1 MISGLDSKRIN
12 DTFWRLSRQ
21 VRVPVMRREVM
32 AMLWL
37 MRCPE
42 GLDRVRK

>member
-12 DTFWRLSRQ
+12 DTFWRLSCH

-32 AMLWL
+32 AILWL
-37 MRCPE
+37 MRCPK